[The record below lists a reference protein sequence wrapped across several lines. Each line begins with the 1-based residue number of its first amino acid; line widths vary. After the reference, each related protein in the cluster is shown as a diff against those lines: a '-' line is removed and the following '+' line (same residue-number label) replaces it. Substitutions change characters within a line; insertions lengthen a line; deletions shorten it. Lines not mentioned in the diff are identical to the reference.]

1 MSNSNFKGRQKGS
14 TKKTSLIE
22 DPILNNYKILFDEYS
37 YNLIFIDPDTKKE
50 KVLGYYTQLPKLLFD
65 VSKHELVGKKESYSI
80 KEYISN
86 LEKNFNNLKTLI
98 NI

>member
-14 TKKTSLIE
+14 TKRVSLIE

-50 KVLGYYTQLPKLLFD
+50 KVLGYYTQLPKLLYSL
-65 VSKHELVGKKESYSI
+65 SKHELVGKKDTYSI
-80 KEYISN
+80 KEYITE
-86 LEKNFNNLKTLI
+86 LETNVNNLKTLL
-98 NI
+98 NV